1 MPGWD
6 PSLVDPTETPADAL
20 IIRSPGGRTGNL
32 SLENG
37 QVLSFPWKRQQ
48 QVAGTRAGNIR
59 VYDNVDTEFLNIQAP
74 TLTPSGD
81 LAYIYL
87 AGWADGTA
95 SIVIDNGTQ
104 SIALGNDIISVDGG
118 KAFFNAGIDVAGG
131 FSDFRSDAGEDI
143 QLISGGKIRLEA
155 TEEIRLTGDAG
166 IVIVNDSVTGTDITI
181 QTNQDLWLN
190 VDRDCLLTTTTGDF
204 SVNTGDAI
212 NLLADGI
219 WLGEGSSA
227 TLQALSGGDVNL
239 TAIGVGGN
247 VNLSAVDAINIV
259 SSGGAVFVQAS
270 SDVSLIGS
278 AGTLSVNTLL
288 SAWTTFTPTVSGT
301 GTAIG
306 NGQAFGRYRRVGK
319 TLDIRYRII
328 LGTTSTVGS
337 GGLNLSLP
345 AGMAALTETDGFQY
359 ISGMFRDTGTFEYKG
374 TGRIASAGTSFLC
387 QAEDTSTAASIL
399 TATSATFPHTWAS
412 TDVVVLNGTIE
423 IA

>member
-1 MPGWD
+1 MAGWD
-6 PSLVDPTETPADAL
+6 PSLVDPTQTPADAG

-32 SLENG
+32 ALENG

-74 TLTPSGD
+74 TLNPAGD

-104 SIALGNDIISVDGG
+104 AIALGSGIFSFDGG

-155 TEEIRLTGDAG
+155 VEEIRLTGDAG

-181 QTNQDLWLN
+181 QTNRDLWLN
-190 VDRDCLLTTTTGDF
+190 VDRDCLLTTTVGDF

-239 TAIGVGGN
+239 TAIGIGGN
-247 VNLSAVDAINIV
+247 INLSAVDAINIV

-278 AGTLSVNTLL
+278 AGTLSVNNVLNG
-288 SAWTTFTPTVSGT
+288 WTTYTPTLTQGSAVTKTVTYSKYKR
-301 GTAIG
+301 I
-306 NGQAFGRYRRVGK
+306 GK
-319 TLDIRYRII
+319 TVTWTFLVVATAAGSAAAVTLSLPVTAALASNIP
-328 LGTTSTVGS
+328 VGS
-337 GGLNLSLP
+337 GYAYNGATNVVGPWALNSTTTIALVE
-345 AGMAALTETDGFQY
+345 AGGFY
-359 ISGMFRDTGTFEYKG
+359 ATTIASGHAFTGTITYE
-374 TGRIASAGTSFLC
+374 
-387 QAEDTSTAASIL
+387 AA
-399 TATSATFPHTWAS
+399 
-412 TDVVVLNGTIE
+412 
-423 IA
+423 

>member
-74 TLTPSGD
+74 TLVPSGD
-81 LAYIYL
+81 LAHMYL

-95 SIVIDNGTQ
+95 SIFMDNGEVNF
-104 SIALGNDIISVDGG
+104 ALASGVFSFDGG
-118 KAFFNAGIDVAGG
+118 KAFFADGIDVSGG

-155 TEEIRLTGDAG
+155 VEEIRLTGDAG

-181 QTNQDLWLN
+181 QTNRDLWLN
-190 VDRDCLLTTTTGDF
+190 VDRDCLLTTTLGDF

-212 NLLADGI
+212 YLLADGV

-227 TLQALSGGDVNL
+227 TLQALSGGDVTL
-239 TAIGVGGN
+239 SAIGIGGN
-247 VNLSAVDAINIV
+247 INLSAVDAINIV

-278 AGTLSVNTLL
+278 AGTLSVNTVMEPWTAYTPTLTQGSAVTKTVIRSAYKKIGRTVIFEFYL
-288 SAWTTFTPTVSGT
+288 SATAAGTAANAITVSLPF
-301 GTAIG
+301 TAVT
-306 NGQAFGRYRRVGK
+306 NTNV
-319 TLDIRYRII
+319 
-328 LGTTSTVGS
+328 VGS
-337 GGLNLSLP
+337 FYVYDATGGVNRI
-345 AGMAALTETDGFQY
+345 GVAALTSTTTVGGVVDGSTGY
-359 ISGMFRDTGTFEYKG
+359 MGVSGLTNAL
-374 TGRIASAGTSFLC
+374 ASGSAVLGKIIY
-387 QAEDTSTAASIL
+387 E
-399 TATSATFPHTWAS
+399 ATT
-412 TDVVVLNGTIE
+412 
-423 IA
+423 